1 MIHKLV
7 RNVKWSVIKLIHTSA
22 FTSNNEKTVKF
33 IKKIVD
39 SDLKFLLE
47 ENKDKI
53 LYSSFVE
60 STYLKLG
67 YARNKI
73 LENKY
78 LSNNQ
83 QKKIEEANV
92 KPFPSALKYIYGENP
107 DDLFRNKKAE
117 DLATLELED
126 ANTNIILPFSK
137 VTESGSHKKISEDT
151 SRTET
156 SSWMHDY
163 EYYDESAEEQSD
175 SIYGTPNPKIPISKV
190 PCGGCGALLHCAE
203 PSLPGYLPSEL
214 YCGRSIDELKVY
226 NMKKYMIFIY
236 TKKCQSCFIDYN
248 MPAMSF
254 LKKLQCFN

>member
-1 MIHKLV
+1 MFHKLV
-7 RNVKWSVIKLIHTSA
+7 KYVKWSAIERIHTSA
-22 FTSNNEKTVKF
+22 FTSNNEKRVKF
-33 IKKIVD
+33 IRKIVD
-39 SDLKFLLE
+39 SDLKILLE

-53 LYSSFVE
+53 LHSSFVE

-83 QKKIEEANV
+83 QKKYEEANV

-107 DDLFRNKKAE
+107 DDLTRNEEAGDLETSERE
-117 DLATLELED
+117 DV
-126 ANTNIILPFSK
+126 NTNIILPFSK
-137 VTESGSHKKISEDT
+137 VTESNSHKKISEDT
-151 SRTET
+151 PKTET

-175 SIYGTPNPKIPISKV
+175 SMYGTPNPKIPISKV

-214 YCGRSIDELKVY
+214 YCGRSIDELKV
-226 NMKKYMIFIY
+226 NNIEKCMIFNY
-236 TKKCQSCFIDYN
+236 SKKCPSCFPDYN

-254 LKKLQCFN
+254 LKELQCFD